1 MYKHP
6 LTDREKMTPKEA
18 FEILAEGNDRFIK
31 NLSAHRDL
39 LSIVNI
45 TKNEQKPFAS
55 ILGCSDSRT
64 STELIFDQGLGDVF
78 SVRLA
83 GNVTSRKAI
92 ASIEFSCKYLGS
104 KLIVVLGHTNCG
116 AVKAA
121 CDNFNEGIIG
131 ELVADIRPAVLVK
144 NNFPEHERNSKNL
157 SFVNHV
163 CSNNINLQMDNII
176 KTSPAL
182 AQMLEKKEIGMIG
195 GLYNIETGKVDFKL
209 ETAIF

>member
-6 LTDREKMTPKEA
+6 LVDREKMTPQEA
-18 FEILAEGNDRFIK
+18 FQILLEGNDRFIK

-39 LSIVNI
+39 LNIVNL
-45 TKNEQKPFAS
+45 TKNEQKPFAA

-64 STELIFDQGLGDVF
+64 SSELIFDQGLGDIF

-92 ASIEFSCKYLGS
+92 ASIEYSCKYLGS
-104 KLIVVLGHTNCG
+104 KLVVVLGHTNCG

-121 CDNFNEGIIG
+121 CDNFSEGIIG
-131 ELVADIRPAVLVK
+131 ELVADIRPAVLEK
-144 NNFPEHERNSKNL
+144 NEYPESQRTSQNL

-163 CSNNINLQMDNII
+163 CASNINLQMNNII
-176 KTSPAL
+176 KTSTILP
-182 AQMLEKKEIGMIG
+182 QMLEKKEIGMVG
-195 GLYNIETGKVDFKL
+195 GLYNIETGKVDFNL